1 MIEVRFDGLSRT
13 LKDPSA
19 VAMLITSIRLSAVCL
34 LVAAT
39 LLAAPRVPRVD
50 HTVWDALLSEFV
62 NEQYLVD
69 YAGLKQRGMSRLNT
83 YVDRLREAGADEV
96 SPDERKATLINA
108 YNALT
113 VRWIVENYPTKSIQ
127 ATPSP
132 FRERRHTLGGAS
144 VSLDEIEQLLRETG
158 DPRIHSVLVCASLS
172 CPPLRREAYVG
183 SRIDKQLDENTREW
197 LANVELNR
205 FDPRGAQ
212 AEVSPIFSWYEEDF
226 VAYPGGLEGFLRR
239 YGPPQTMAALGN
251 KKLRISFLSYQWGL
265 NDQSDAGKDYSFFE
279 LAIDWVKGWFR

>member
-1 MIEVRFDGLSRT
+1 MV
-13 LKDPSA
+13 
-19 VAMLITSIRLSAVCL
+19 ITSIRFSGVCL
-34 LVAAT
+34 LLAAT
-39 LLAAPRVPRVD
+39 LLAGPPIPRVD
-50 HTVWDALLSEFV
+50 HTTWDALLSEFV

-96 SPDERKATLINA
+96 SPDEQKATLINA

-113 VRWIVENYPTKSIQ
+113 IRWIVENYPTRSIQ

-183 SRIDKQLDENTREW
+183 GRINKQLDENTRQW

-205 FDPRGAQ
+205 FDPRSAE
-212 AEVSPIFSWYEEDF
+212 AEVSSIFPWYEEDF
-226 VAYPGGLEGFLRR
+226 ATYSGGLEGFLRD
-239 YGPPQTMAALGN
+239 YGPPETMAALGDGR
-251 KKLRISFLSYQWGL
+251 LRISYLPYHWGL
-265 NDQSDAGKDYSFFE
+265 NDQSDVGKDYSFFE